1 MVTPNGTSYNPIPSG
16 GHGFGSAGVLVAGET
31 GQMEKIGYLGNQIE
45 GCLTYNAGT
54 RPVSD
59 FTIGGGFCA
68 AIQLRMLDGAAK

>member
-1 MVTPNGTSYNPIPSG
+1 M
-16 GHGFGSAGVLVAGET
+16 AGET